1 MASLATYDP
10 SKVYIIIGGVPL
22 SGYAD
27 GTFVT
32 IDEMS
37 DGVMSQAGADGEVA
51 RSMSTDRRV
60 EVTITLQQT
69 SLSNAILS
77 GLYIADKISG
87 AGIIPILVEDLTGGT
102 EFAAGQAWI
111 NKQASRGYSKGIE
124 TREWK
129 MTAVVATFAALGL
142 GGV

>member
-1 MASLATYDP
+1 MSSVITYDP
-10 SKVYIIIGGVPL
+10 AKVYIIVGGAPL

-69 SLSNAILS
+69 SLSNQILAS
-77 GLYIADKISG
+77 LYIADKISG
-87 AGIIPILVEDLTGGT
+87 AGVVPILVEDLTGAT
-102 EFAAGQAWI
+102 EFASGQAWI
-111 NKQASRGYSKGIE
+111 NKMASRGYAKGIE

-129 MTAVVATFAALGL
+129 LTAVAATFAALGL
-142 GGV
+142 GSV